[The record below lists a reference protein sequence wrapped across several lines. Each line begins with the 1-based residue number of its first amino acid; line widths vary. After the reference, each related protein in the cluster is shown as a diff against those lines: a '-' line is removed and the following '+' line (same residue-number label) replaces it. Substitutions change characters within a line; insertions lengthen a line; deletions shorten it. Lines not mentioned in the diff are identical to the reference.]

1 MQSRAGRRHYR
12 ARRALSRKLSHF
24 YVSAAASRRD
34 YVTTALGPNVR
45 TLVAIIACIELFLV
59 AFLGWVAVVIVYVP
73 TFLFDKKRILSGRVL
88 RRTAQA
94 AAVFSPCWRFRIHG
108 AVPQNPGKTVCVSN
122 HCSHTDVFL
131 ISHVP
136 WEMKWLAKRS
146 LFNLPFIGWSM
157 RLVKDVPIDRA
168 SPSAAKAALDKCAEW
183 LARGVPVMI
192 FPEGT
197 RSKTGEM
204 QTFKDGAFR
213 LAIDTGA
220 DILPM
225 AVAGTEDALSKHD
238 WRPGPARGILTIG
251 KPISTQGMTPADVP
265 RLKEAARAQ
274 ITALRAEILPLV
286 HPDAASSS
294 QAHSS

>member
-1 MQSRAGRRHYR
+1 M
-12 ARRALSRKLSHF
+12 
-24 YVSAAASRRD
+24 
-34 YVTTALGPNVR
+34 R
-45 TLVAIIACIELFLV
+45 TLLAIIACIELFLV
-59 AFLGWVAVVIVYVP
+59 AFLGWVAVVLVYVP

-94 AAVFSPCWRFRIHG
+94 AATFSPVWRFRIHG
-108 AVPQNPGKTVCVSN
+108 AIPKNPGKAVCVSN

-168 SPSAAKAALDKCAEW
+168 SPSAAKAALDKCAAW
-183 LARGVPVMI
+183 LERGVPVMI

-204 QTFKDGAFR
+204 QAFKDGAFR

-220 DILPM
+220 DVLPM
-225 AVAGTEDALSKHD
+225 AVAGTEDALPKHD
-238 WRPGPARGILTIG
+238 WRPGYARGILTIG
-251 KPISTQGMTPADVP
+251 KPISTQGMTVADVP

-274 ITALRAEILPLV
+274 IVALRAEIMPLS
-286 HPDAASSS
+286 HTSTAGNSPTASR
-294 QAHSS
+294 

>member
-1 MQSRAGRRHYR
+1 
-12 ARRALSRKLSHF
+12 
-24 YVSAAASRRD
+24 
-34 YVTTALGPNVR
+34 VR
-45 TLVAIIACIELFLV
+45 TLLAIIACIELFLV
-59 AFLGWVAVVIVYVP
+59 AFLGWVAVVLVYVP

-94 AAVFSPCWRFRIHG
+94 AATFSPVWRFRIHG
-108 AVPQNPGKTVCVSN
+108 AIPKNPGKAVCVSN

-168 SPSAAKAALDKCAEW
+168 SPSAAKAALDKCAAW
-183 LARGVPVMI
+183 LERGVPVMI

-204 QTFKDGAFR
+204 QAFKDGAFR

-220 DILPM
+220 DVLPM
-225 AVAGTEDALSKHD
+225 AVAGTEDALPKHD
-238 WRPGPARGILTIG
+238 WRPGYARGILTIG
-251 KPISTQGMTPADVP
+251 KPISTQGMTVADVP

-274 ITALRAEILPLV
+274 IVALRAEIMPLS
-286 HPDAASSS
+286 HTSTAGNSPTASR
-294 QAHSS
+294 

>member
-1 MQSRAGRRHYR
+1 
-12 ARRALSRKLSHF
+12 
-24 YVSAAASRRD
+24 
-34 YVTTALGPNVR
+34 VR
-45 TLVAIIACIELFLV
+45 TLVAVIACIELFLV
-59 AFLGWVAVVIVYVP
+59 ASLGWVAVVIVYVP
-73 TFLFDKKRILSGRVL
+73 TFWFDKKRILSGRTL
-88 RRTAQA
+88 RRVAQA
-94 AAVFSPCWRFRIHG
+94 AATFSPMWRFRIHG
-108 AVPQNPGKTVCVSN
+108 QIPKNPGKTVCVSN

-168 SPSAAKAALDKCAEW
+168 SPSAAKAALDKCATW
-183 LARGVPVMI
+183 LEQGVPVMI

-204 QTFKDGAFR
+204 QSFKDGAFR

-225 AVAGTEDALSKHD
+225 AVAGTDEALSKHD
-238 WRPGPARGILTIG
+238 WRPGYARGILTIG
-251 KPISTQGMTPADVP
+251 KAISTQGMTHADVR
-265 RLKEAARAQ
+265 RLKEAAIAQ
-274 ITALRAEILPLV
+274 ITAMRAEILPLTN
-286 HPDAASSS
+286 PSSASPNPVQSS
-294 QAHSS
+294 Q

>member
-1 MQSRAGRRHYR
+1 M
-12 ARRALSRKLSHF
+12 
-24 YVSAAASRRD
+24 
-34 YVTTALGPNVR
+34 R
-45 TLVAIIACIELFLV
+45 TFVAIIACIELFLV
-59 AFLGWVAVVIVYVP
+59 ASLGWVAVVIVYLP
-73 TFLFDKKRILSGRVL
+73 TFYFDKKRILSGRTL
-88 RRTAQA
+88 RRVAQA
-94 AAVFSPCWRFRIHG
+94 AATFSPMWRFRIHG
-108 AVPQNPGKTVCVSN
+108 EIPKHPGKAVCVSN

-168 SPSAAKAALDKCAEW
+168 SPSAAKAALDKCAAW
-183 LARGVPVMI
+183 LEQGVPVMI

-204 QTFKDGAFR
+204 QSFKDGAFR

-225 AVAGTEDALSKHD
+225 AVAGTDEALSKHD
-238 WRPGPARGILTIG
+238 WRPGYARGILTIG
-251 KPISTQGMTPADVP
+251 KAISTQGMTHADVR
-265 RLKEAARAQ
+265 RLREAAIAQ
-274 ITALRAEILPLV
+274 IVAMRAEILPLTNPSPARARAV
-286 HPDAASSS
+286 QSS
-294 QAHSS
+294 

>member
-1 MQSRAGRRHYR
+1 M
-12 ARRALSRKLSHF
+12 
-24 YVSAAASRRD
+24 
-34 YVTTALGPNVR
+34 R
-45 TLVAIIACIELFLV
+45 TIVAIITCIELFLV
-59 AFLGWVAVVIVYVP
+59 AALGFLAVVIVYLP
-73 TFLFDKKRILSGRVL
+73 TFWFDKRRILSGRTL

-94 AAVFSPCWRFRIHG
+94 AVLFSPMWRFRIHG
-108 AVPQNPGKTVCVSN
+108 EVPKNPGKAVCVSN

-168 SPSAAKAALDKCAEW
+168 SPSAAKVALDKCAEW
-183 LARGVPVMI
+183 LTKGVPVMI

-204 QTFKDGAFR
+204 QAFKDGAFR
-213 LAIDTGA
+213 LAIETGA
-220 DILPM
+220 DVLPM
-225 AVAGTEDALSKHD
+225 AVAGTEGALSKHD
-238 WRPGPARGILTIG
+238 WRPGYARGILTVG
-251 KPISTQGMTPADVP
+251 KPISTAGMTLRDVP

-274 ITALRAEILPLV
+274 IAALRAQIQPLT
-286 HPDAASSS
+286 AAG
-294 QAHSS
+294 

>member
-1 MQSRAGRRHYR
+1 M
-12 ARRALSRKLSHF
+12 
-24 YVSAAASRRD
+24 
-34 YVTTALGPNVR
+34 R
-45 TLVAIIACIELFLV
+45 TLLAIIACIELFLV
-59 AFLGWVAVVIVYVP
+59 ASLGWVAVVLVYLP
-73 TFLFDKKRILSGRVL
+73 TFWFDKKRVMSGRTL
-88 RRTAQA
+88 RRVAQA
-94 AAVFSPCWRFRIHG
+94 AVTFSPVWRFRIHG
-108 AVPQNPGKTVCVSN
+108 NVPKNPGKAVCVSN

-168 SPSAAKAALDKCAEW
+168 SPSAAKAALDRCARW
-183 LARGVPVMI
+183 LEQDMPVMI

-204 QTFKDGAFR
+204 QAFKDGAFR

-225 AVAGTEDALSKHD
+225 AVAGTEAALPKHD
-238 WRPGPARGILTIG
+238 WRPSPARGVLTIG
-251 KPISTQGMTPADVP
+251 QPISTAGMTPKDVP

-274 ITALRAEILPLV
+274 IEAMRAEILPLTLR
-286 HPDAASSS
+286 
-294 QAHSS
+294 

>member
-1 MQSRAGRRHYR
+1 M
-12 ARRALSRKLSHF
+12 
-24 YVSAAASRRD
+24 
-34 YVTTALGPNVR
+34 R
-45 TLVAIIACIELFLV
+45 TIVAIIACIELFLV
-59 AFLGWVAVVIVYVP
+59 ASLGWVAVVIVYLP
-73 TFLFDKKRILSGRVL
+73 TFWFDKRRILSGRTL
-88 RRTAQA
+88 RRVAQA
-94 AAVFSPCWRFRIHG
+94 AATFSPMWRFRIHG
-108 AVPQNPGKTVCVSN
+108 EVPTNPGKAVCVSN

-168 SPSAAKAALDKCAEW
+168 SASAAKAALDKCATW
-183 LARGVPVMI
+183 LAQGVPVMI

-204 QTFKDGAFR
+204 QAFKDGAFK
-213 LAIDTGA
+213 LAIETGA

-225 AVAGTEDALSKHD
+225 AVAGTEGALSKHD
-238 WRPGPARGILTIG
+238 WRPGYARGILTIG
-251 KPISTQGMTPADVP
+251 KPISTAGMTQKDVQ

-274 ITALRAEILPLV
+274 IVALREQIRPL
-286 HPDAASSS
+286 AAVS
-294 QAHSS
+294 

>member
-1 MQSRAGRRHYR
+1 MLGR
-12 ARRALSRKLSHF
+12 AR
-24 YVSAAASRRD
+24 VN
-34 YVTTALGPNVR
+34 TVR
-45 TLVAIIACIELFLV
+45 TLIAIIACIQLFLV
-59 AFLGWVAVVIVYVP
+59 AFLGWVVVVIVYVP
-73 TFLFDKKRILSGRVL
+73 TFWFDKKRVLSGRVL

-94 AAVFSPCWRFRIHG
+94 ATVFSPCWRFRIVG
-108 AVPQNPGKTVCVSN
+108 DVPKNPGKAVCISN

-146 LFNLPFIGWSM
+146 LFNIPFIGWSM

-168 SPSAAKAALDKCAEW
+168 SASAAKAALDRCAVW
-183 LARGVPVMI
+183 LRQDMPVMI

-204 QTFKDGAFR
+204 QAFKDGAFR

-225 AVAGTEDALSKHD
+225 AVAGTETALAKDD
-238 WRPGPARGILTIG
+238 WRPGPARGLLTIG
-251 KPISTQGMTPADVP
+251 KPISTQGMTHADVG
-265 RLKEAARAQ
+265 RLKAAAREQILALRAQ
-274 ITALRAEILPLV
+274 IQPLTR
-286 HPDAASSS
+286 S
-294 QAHSS
+294 

>member
-1 MQSRAGRRHYR
+1 
-12 ARRALSRKLSHF
+12 
-24 YVSAAASRRD
+24 
-34 YVTTALGPNVR
+34 VR

-59 AFLGWVAVVIVYVP
+59 ASLGWVAVVIVYLP
-73 TFLFDKKRILSGRVL
+73 TFWFDKRRILSGRTL
-88 RRTAQA
+88 RRVAQA
-94 AAVFSPCWRFRIHG
+94 AATFSPMWRFRIHG
-108 AVPQNPGKTVCVSN
+108 EIPKNPGKTVCVSN

-168 SPSAAKAALDKCAEW
+168 SPSAAKAALDQCARW
-183 LARGVPVMI
+183 LEQDVPVMI

-204 QTFKDGAFR
+204 QSFKDGAFR

-220 DILPM
+220 DVLPM
-225 AVAGTEDALSKHD
+225 AVAGTDGALSKHD
-238 WRPGPARGILTIG
+238 WRPGYARGILTIG
-251 KPISTQGMTPADVP
+251 KAISTAGMTHKDVP

-274 ITALRAEILPLV
+274 IVAMRAEILPLS
-286 HPDAASSS
+286 AAN
-294 QAHSS
+294 